1 MKNKNAMRSL
11 TLTIVCVFL
20 GAIIALQLKSINS
33 SSNIAMAENL
43 RVEELSQ
50 ELMDLMKKNG
60 ELADKI
66 DELQS
71 ALRLTDSQSES
82 DEAQLRRITTERD
95 NAEVFAGL
103 TDVMGPGG
111 TITLTPAKN
120 FEVEDTEL
128 RTIVNALRA
137 SGAQAISI
145 NDQRLI
151 ATSEMINAGT
161 MYVMINGQRF
171 LRSGQFEIKVIID
184 PADFENAK
192 VNLSTVFMYYQNNY
206 MIDIVALSMPSVNI
220 RKLAVDSPAYRMDL
234 LKPAQ

>member
-1 MKNKNAMRSL
+1 
-11 TLTIVCVFL
+11 
-20 GAIIALQLKSINS
+20 
-33 SSNIAMAENL
+33 
-43 RVEELSQ
+43 
-50 ELMDLMKKNG
+50 
-60 ELADKI
+60 
-66 DELQS
+66 
-71 ALRLTDSQSES
+71 
-82 DEAQLRRITTERD
+82 
-95 NAEVFAGL
+95 
-103 TDVMGPGG
+103 MGPGG